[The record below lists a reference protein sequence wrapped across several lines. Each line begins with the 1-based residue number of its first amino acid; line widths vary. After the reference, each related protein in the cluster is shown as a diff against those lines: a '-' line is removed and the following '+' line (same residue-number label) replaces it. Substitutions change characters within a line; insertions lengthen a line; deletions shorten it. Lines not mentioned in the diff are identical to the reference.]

1 MDASSSGMGLRS
13 RRFALYVEDGV
24 VRQTFIE
31 EPGQFEVS
39 SATYV
44 LEHLPS

>member
-1 MDASSSGMGLRS
+1 MGMRS

-24 VRQTFIE
+24 VREIFIE
-31 EPGQFEVS
+31 EPGRFEVS
-39 SATYV
+39 SAQYV